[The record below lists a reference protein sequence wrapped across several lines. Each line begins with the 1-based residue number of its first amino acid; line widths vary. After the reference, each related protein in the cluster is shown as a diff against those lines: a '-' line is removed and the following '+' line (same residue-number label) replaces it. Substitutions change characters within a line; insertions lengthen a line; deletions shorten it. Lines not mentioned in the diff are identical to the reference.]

1 MRLVQGKRSYGSV
14 NKLSHQYSRI
24 KTLRGN
30 AFTINHELFDANA
43 YKNVYFSSKMMIS
56 SKNDESDQ
64 GYTNLYNNLATKK
77 EFYELTLQLK

>member
-1 MRLVQGKRSYGSV
+1 
-14 NKLSHQYSRI
+14 
-24 KTLRGN
+24 
-30 AFTINHELFDANA
+30 
-43 YKNVYFSSKMMIS
+43 MMIS